1 MRKSYYKGKDRS
13 FNLDWIDDWSWLFG
27 SEPEPIEEEIPIWT
41 EQDILHICECLLED
55 SLRNLFDGRC
65 SLETAVEIYKW
76 MTDIKDPNPFSF
88 INCCKL
94 TGLDSE
100 EIRESILFRL
110 SKNHRNILH

>member
-1 MRKSYYKGKDRS
+1 MRKTHFKGHDRT
-13 FNLDWIDDWSWLFG
+13 FNLDWIDDKWLWLY
-27 SEPEPIEEEIPIWT
+27 EPEPIIEELHSWS

-65 SLETAVEIYKW
+65 SLETAIEIYKW

-94 TGLDSE
+94 TGIDPEEVRDS
-100 EIRESILFRL
+100 IIFRL
-110 SKNHRNILH
+110 QKTRRLSLLH